1 MTKRN
6 QNTPASGSIIF
17 AYLVVYIVWG
27 STFFFIEKA
36 LRSFSPFV
44 LGSIRFIIAGSLLMG
59 YCYLKGYKLFSRTAV
74 RDALFV
80 GFLLLFVDMAA
91 IIWAEQYISSAI
103 VTIIAAATAIW
114 FVLFDK
120 PKWKEN
126 FSSLPTVLG
135 VVFGFLGVFMLFAEQ
150 LFAPQDSAD
159 DNHIKVTAMFVL
171 IGGTIAWTVGSLIA
185 KYGREKRAQQMQKR
199 GEEDLHV
206 MVKTAWQMAC
216 AGIAFTLV
224 AAVNGEYARF
234 EIDKVLPED
243 WGGIIY
249 LATMG
254 SILAFGSYIW
264 LLQHRPATEVST
276 HAYINP
282 IVALLLAHYFTDH
295 QVTALQIGGLAIV
308 LGSVLLMNWKLYKN
322 NKNGKLY
329 KRAKRIKRL
338 RELAPQSS
346 IPRIMELSNF
356 NQRHEKKKALRKEKN
371 NPSA

>member
-1 MTKRN
+1 
-6 QNTPASGSIIF
+6 
-17 AYLVVYIVWG
+17 
-27 STFFFIEKA
+27 
-36 LRSFSPFV
+36 
-44 LGSIRFIIAGSLLMG
+44 
-59 YCYLKGYKLFSRTAV
+59 
-74 RDALFV
+74 
-80 GFLLLFVDMAA
+80 
-91 IIWAEQYISSAI
+91 
-103 VTIIAAATAIW
+103 
-114 FVLFDK
+114 
-120 PKWKEN
+120 
-126 FSSLPTVLG
+126 
-135 VVFGFLGVFMLFAEQ
+135 
-150 LFAPQDSAD
+150 
-159 DNHIKVTAMFVL
+159 VL

-308 LGSVLLMNWKLYKN
+308 LGSVLLMN
-322 NKNGKLY
+322 GKLY

-338 RELAPQSS
+338 RELAPHSS

-356 NQRHEKKKALRKEKN
+356 NQRHEKKKASRKEIN

>member
-1 MTKRN
+1 MTKGN
-6 QNTPASGSIIF
+6 QRMPTTGSIIF

-59 YCYLKGYKLFSRTAV
+59 FCYFKGYKLFAKTAV
-74 RDALFV
+74 KDALFV

-114 FVLFDK
+114 FVVFDK

-135 VVFGFLGVFMLFAEQ
+135 LIFGFLGVFMLFAEQ
-150 LFAPQDSAD
+150 LFAQEDTSGD
-159 DNHIKVTAMFVL
+159 KNIKITAMFVL
-171 IGGTIAWTVGSLIA
+171 VFGTIAWTVGSLIS
-185 KYGREKRAQQMQKR
+185 KYSKEKRTRQMQER
-199 GEEDLHV
+199 GEEDVHI
-206 MVKTAWQMAC
+206 MVKTAWQMVC
-216 AGIAFTLV
+216 AGIAFTVV
-224 AAVNGEYARF
+224 ASINGEYRRF
-234 EIDKVLPED
+234 QIQDVLPED

-282 IVALLLAHYFTDH
+282 IVALVLAHYFTDH
-295 QVTALQIGGLAIV
+295 HVTSLQIIGLFIV
-308 LGSVLLMNWKLYKN
+308 LGSVLLMNWNLYKN
-322 NKNGKLY
+322 NKKVKVY
-329 KRAKRIKRL
+329 KRAKRIKKL
-338 RELAPQSS
+338 RELASHSS
-346 IPRIMELSNF
+346 IPRIMALSNF
-356 NQRHEKKKALRKEKN
+356 NQKHEKKKERL
-371 NPSA
+371 